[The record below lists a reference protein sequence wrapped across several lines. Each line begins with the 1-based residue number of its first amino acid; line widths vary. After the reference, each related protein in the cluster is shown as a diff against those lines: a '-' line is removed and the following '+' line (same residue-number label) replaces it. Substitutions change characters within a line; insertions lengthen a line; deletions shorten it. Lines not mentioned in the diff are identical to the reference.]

1 MSEIKNLSDYGSNFQ
16 IKLIASLLSDQGFLQ
31 QILDIL
37 ETSYFQSEAKSTII
51 KMIKDYFLEYKV
63 IPTMEVMVIKTK
75 EIESDLLRESMKGVL
90 KEAYQHLRDSDL
102 EFIKKQSLDFCK
114 NQKLKQAIMDSVEL
128 LPISDYD
135 GIKYNID
142 QALKAGIRR
151 DLGHNYKEGVKER
164 YEEEARKCVKTDWAV
179 LNDLM
184 DGGLGS
190 GELGI
195 IAGGPGSG
203 KSWILSAIGASA
215 LKQGIK
221 VIHYTLELNDKVVSK
236 RYDAILTGLSIQ
248 NLKFHV
254 DEIEEKVEKLKSNLF
269 CMYYPSKTASLTTLA
284 AHIET
289 SILNEHKPGLLIVDY
304 PDILKYSNNG
314 LKDMREDQ
322 VLGSIYV
329 ELRGLAG
336 TYDCPVWAASQFNRS
351 AADDEII
358 EGNKIAGSY
367 EKLMHA
373 DFVMSWSRKV
383 EDKLAGTARG
393 HVIKNRFGPDGVTLP
408 SKFNGSNGRVE
419 LFEPNTIEGRDTQK
433 DMDNS
438 DSFVRKHLKA
448 RHNELFK
455 DDEVEGKE

>member
-1 MSEIKNLSDYGSNFQ
+1 MSEIKNLSDYGHSFQ
-16 IKLIASLLSDQGFLQ
+16 LKIIASLLSDQSFLQ

-37 ETSYFQSEAKSTII
+37 ETSYFQSEANSTIVKI
-51 KMIKDYFLEYKV
+51 IKDYFLEYKDT
-63 IPTMEVMVIKTK
+63 PTMEVMVIKTK
-75 EIESDLLRESMKGVL
+75 EIESELLRETMKESL
-90 KEAYQHLRDSDL
+90 KESYKHMKDPDL
-102 EFIKKQSLDFCK
+102 EFVKKKSLDFCK
-114 NQKLKQAIMDSVEL
+114 NQKLRQAIMDAVEL
-128 LPISDYD
+128 LETSDYE

-151 DLGHNYKEGVKER
+151 DLGHNYKEGVRSR
-164 YEEEARKCVKTDWAV
+164 YDEEARNCVKTDWTV

-184 DGGLGS
+184 DGGLGA

-195 IAGGPGSG
+195 VAGGPGSG
-203 KSWILSAIGASA
+203 KSWILAAIGAAA

-254 DEIEEKVEKLKSNLF
+254 DEIEERIEKLKSNLF

-289 SILNEHKPGLLIVDY
+289 SILNEHEPGLIIVDY
-304 PDILKYSNNG
+304 PDILKYSSAG
-314 LKDMREDQ
+314 IKDMREDQ
-322 VLGSIYV
+322 VLGNIYV
-329 ELRGLAG
+329 ELRGLGG
-336 TYDCPVWAASQFNRS
+336 TYNCPVWAASQFNRS

-393 HVIKNRFGPDGVTLP
+393 HVIKNRFGPDGITLP

-448 RHNELFK
+448 RHKELFK
-455 DDEVEGKE
+455 DDDTEE